1 MSRETLASLNSNT
14 LIGFTEKR
22 GNAWHYRAAE
32 QGAESNHYPGAI
44 PVEDVRRRLFD
55 FTIDPWDVAISPR
68 LPADADAATRLMREW
83 EQDEEEVAWVRSD
96 TRRPMGYFSPSYQ
109 GHQYGEWLLNT
120 MQRLDLPVGSAGL
133 LRRGA
138 VAWVQAELP
147 ENVQAGGTGV
157 AFRPNL
163 LNTTSFDG
171 SVKTTFKKT
180 FTVVVC
186 DNTWRMAMGEGGGR
200 GNEFAVSHSKY
211 SLDRLQGA
219 GEALGLL
226 DKAATEFTAYI
237 TELTEKAVSDR
248 QWARFLDRWV
258 PTVDARG
265 QALKPAGLT
274 AATKKRDTLAKLWMV
289 DERVSPWK
297 NTAFGVAQAI
307 NTFTHHETGVRGD
320 RGERNTMNTILG
332 DTARVDA
339 EAKRLL
345 DEVLLV
351 DA

>member
-1 MSRETLASLNSNT
+1 VSKETLGTLNTQT

-44 PVEDVRRRLFD
+44 PVEDVRRRLFG
-55 FTIDPWDVAISPR
+55 FTVDPWDVAVSPR
-68 LPADADAATRLMREW
+68 LPADADAASRLMRDW
-83 EQDEEEVAWVRSD
+83 EPDEEEVAWVRSD
-96 TRRPMGYFSPSYQ
+96 TRRPMGYFTPGYT
-109 GHQYGEWLLNT
+109 GHQYGDWLLDT
-120 MQRLDLPVGSAGL
+120 MARLDLPVGSAGL

-171 SVKTTFKKT
+171 SVKTTFKRT

-186 DNTWRMAMGEGGGR
+186 DNTWRMAMGEKGD
-200 GNEFAVSHSKY
+200 EFAVSHSRY
-211 SLDRLQGA
+211 SLERLERAGA
-219 GEALGLL
+219 ALGLL
-226 DKAATEFTAYI
+226 DRAAVEFTAHI
-237 TELTEKAVSDR
+237 EKLTQEAVSAR
-248 QWARFLDRWV
+248 QWARFLEAWV

-265 QALKPAGLT
+265 QKLAPRGLNG
-274 AATKKRDTLAKLWMV
+274 AAKKRATLDKLWLH
-289 DERVSPWK
+289 DPRVSPWK
-297 NTAFGVAQAI
+297 GTAFGVAQAV

-320 RGERNTMNTILG
+320 RGERNTMSTITG
-332 DTARVDA
+332 EIARVDA
-339 EAKRLL
+339 DARAVLEA
-345 DEVLLV
+345 VL
-351 DA
+351 AA